1 MASDVFIS
9 FKNLD
14 AAGIPTRDASLAK
27 EVYNSLSGKGVAVFL
42 STESLEQL
50 GESDYKKA
58 IDDALDAASIVVA
71 VGTSL
76 ENLNSNWVR
85 YEWDSFYNDILS
97 GIKPEGKVFTY
108 IEGLLPRQLPR
119 SLKQTETF
127 IHSSES
133 LRHLCGFVAQALGQ
147 GHPRPAISPLPLEAV
162 PGPEPSPAAIRAP
175 RLDVFLSYAAED
187 EPYANALREAIK
199 QSGFDVLSG
208 KTLGLVPGADW
219 EGKVARA
226 IEDCAYF
233 VPVISENTERR
244 EEGFFRK
251 EWRLASE
258 RAISVSPDRPFILPV
273 YMGGLEHP
281 GIYSARFQAH
291 PVGSNGGT
299 HRAPGTCRLLSPTRY
314 EGILTLRSTGSPHI
328 PWLAIA

>member
-14 AAGIPTRDASLAK
+14 AAGSPTRDASLAK
-27 EVYNSLSGKGVAVFL
+27 EVYDSLTGKGLGVFL

-50 GESDYKKA
+50 GESNYKRA

-71 VGTSL
+71 VGTSV

-119 SLKQTETF
+119 SLRQTETF

-133 LRHLCGFVAQALGQ
+133 LQHLCGFVAQAVGQ
-147 GHPRPAISPLPLEAV
+147 RHPHPAISPLPLEAV
-162 PGPEPSPAAIRAP
+162 PGPEPSPAAVRAP

-187 EPYANALREAIK
+187 EPYANALREAVE
-199 QSGFDVLSG
+199 QTGFGVSKRL
-208 KTLGLVPGADW
+208 KLVPGADW
-219 EGKVARA
+219 EGQVARA
-226 IEDCAYF
+226 IDDCAYF
-233 VPVISENTERR
+233 IPIISENTEKR
-244 EEGFFRK
+244 EQGFFRK

-258 RAISVSPDRPFILPV
+258 RALSVSPDRPFILPV
-273 YMGGLEHP
+273 YVGDLEHP
-281 GIYSARFQAH
+281 EYIPLDFKRIQSVRMEGLTVPQELVDFFHRQA
-291 PVGSNGGT
+291 
-299 HRAPGTCRLLSPTRY
+299 
-314 EGILTLRSTGSPHI
+314 EK
-328 PWLAIA
+328 